1 VKTLATSTKLLKIAE
16 PSPHVIKRQHMQE
29 NHHDP
34 VLIGWRERIGLPSL
48 GIPRVTAKIDTG
60 ARTSCLHAFAIEE
73 FQQHGATWVRFGV
86 HPYRRNTSHEVWC
99 EAQVIDE
106 RTIRASSGHQMQRYV
121 IETQIELAGLTW
133 TIEMSLANRDDM
145 GYRMLLGRTA
155 LQGHCIIDPEQSY
168 QHSSPKSRR
177 TK

>member
-1 VKTLATSTKLLKIAE
+1 
-16 PSPHVIKRQHMQE
+16 MQE
-29 NHHDP
+29 IHHDP

-48 GIPRVTAKIDTG
+48 DIPRVTAKIDTG

-73 FQQHGATWVRFGV
+73 FQQDGATWVRFGV

-99 EAQVIDE
+99 EAPVIDE

-121 IETQIELAGLTW
+121 IETQIELAELTW
-133 TIEMSLANRDDM
+133 TIEMSLASRDDM

-168 QHSSPKSRR
+168 RHSSTRRRR